1 IRWQAWAFGKL
12 LPSSTRRTLVT
23 WVGRRL
29 PWGLEFAMGM
39 LDHLRRRDPVQF
51 HRFLW
56 SNHLAYARTYEIPAR
71 FGASN
76 INPTRHILFSRML
89 AHLRCRRLEPH
100 RDVRSVF
107 EVGCC
112 MGYLLRH
119 LEEEVFPAAEVLHGI
134 DID

>member
-1 IRWQAWAFGKL
+1 MKPAADNFTGPQTFARASFLTVATFVALRRQCKSGARRAIRWQAWAFGKL

-76 INPTRHILFSRML
+76 INPTRHILFSR
-89 AHLRCRRLEPH
+89 
-100 RDVRSVF
+100 
-107 EVGCC
+107 
-112 MGYLLRH
+112 
-119 LEEEVFPAAEVLHGI
+119 
-134 DID
+134 